1 MKDRKEIVGI
11 IKFAFFPRRCVFCA
25 RVIAP
30 DKAACSPCAKSVT
43 RVETPVCHMCGRGK
57 EYCLCDKHKPFYSG
71 LSSPFYYES
80 SVRRCIHNFKFRDAR
95 NNAAFLADEM
105 VLAIPQDQSQRVDL
119 VVCVP
124 LSKNSFRQRGY
135 NQSALLAERIAEKL
149 HTPFNAK
156 ALVKTCETPAQHN
169 VEASMRRG
177 NLVGAF
183 EVPDPSRING
193 AVVLLCDDVATTGS
207 TLNEC
212 AKMLML
218 AGAADVWC
226 VTAAVTRKLSK
237 NTPDTG
243 R

>member
-1 MKDRKEIVGI
+1 MKDTREIVKI
-11 IKFAFFPRRCVFCA
+11 IKFIFFPRRCVFCA

-30 DKAACSPCAKSVT
+30 AVASCSPCAQSVA
-43 RVETPVCHMCGRGK
+43 RVDAPVCRLCGRGK
-57 EYCLCDKHKPFYSG
+57 DYCLCDKHKPFYSG
-71 LSSPFYYES
+71 LFSPFYYES

-95 NNAAFLADEM
+95 SNAEFLADEM
-105 VLAIPQDQSQRVDL
+105 VLAIEQEQSQHFDI

-124 LSKNSFRQRGY
+124 LSKKSLRQRGY
-135 NQSALLAERIAEKL
+135 NQSALLAQRIAEKL
-149 HTPFNAK
+149 NTPFSAK
-156 ALVKTCETPAQHN
+156 ALVKICETPAQHS
-169 VEASMRRG
+169 VDASMRRG

-183 EVPDPSRING
+183 EVPDPSLING
-193 AVVLLCDDVATTGS
+193 AEVLLCDDVATTGS

-218 AGAADVWC
+218 AGAAGVWC
-226 VTAAVTRKLSK
+226 VTAAVTRKHN